1 MLLVTHLFVLFFLP
15 HCIHTLWTKGSSGMG
30 EKRRPKTNAI
40 WTPLTSTSTFH
51 NLPTQPS
58 TAHQFHKGHIFTPFL
73 RNEYPKTSHIIRPQA
88 TFAISSALIL
98 ATSQPHWAPC
108 KPPSSS
114 ETFIHTAPSG
124 WNDFDKCLLLPSSTS
139 QALVERHSPYEIFH
153 QARHK
158 HSSVPRQAS
167 ASQVNYN
174 YLNVTLFTNKL

>member
-15 HCIHTLWTKGSSGMG
+15 HCIHTLWTKGSNGMG
-30 EKRRPKTNAI
+30 EKVRPKTNLYEHLS
-40 WTPLTSTSTFH
+40 PQPH
-51 NLPTQPS
+51 LPPQPS
-58 TAHQFHKGHIFTPFL
+58 TAHQFYKGHIFTPFL
-73 RNEYPKTSHIIRPQA
+73 RNEYPKTSHTIRPQA
-88 TFAISSALIL
+88 AFSISSALIL

-114 ETFIHTAPSG
+114 ETFTHTAPSG
-124 WNDFDKCLLLPSSTS
+124 WNDFDKCPLLPSSTS
-139 QALVERHSPYEIFH
+139 QALIECRSPYEIFH

-167 ASQVNYN
+167 ESQVNYN